1 MAAATAAERKA
12 REKTGSVLLLPH
24 CCVCVLC
31 CNPAQLPGIRDWT
44 ARFKSSRERER
55 KNKAKWSCVTCNEK
69 EKKKESFSLS
79 FCYSG
84 VLL

>member
-24 CCVCVLC
+24 CCACVCC

-44 ARFKSSRERER
+44 ARFKSSRER

-69 EKKKESFSLS
+69 EKKWESFSLS
-79 FCYSG
+79 LC
-84 VLL
+84 